1 MKVTINE
8 AAQRLNVSPDSVRRR
23 LKAGVIEGQRDRRGQ
38 WWLDLP
44 DDVQAEPKTQSV
56 AERMSLGLATPL
68 QRNERESL
76 IIALEDQIDD
86 LKARLDRAE
95 AERRQEAEQF
105 RKERDRLLAMIE
117 KLTTDRGAK

>member
-1 MKVTINE
+1 MKVTIND

-23 LKAGVIEGQRDRRGQ
+23 LKSGVIEGQRDHRGQ

-44 DDVQAEPKTQSV
+44 DDVQAEPKTLSV
-56 AERMSLGLATPL
+56 DERMSLGVATPL

-95 AERRQEAEQF
+95 AERREEAEQF